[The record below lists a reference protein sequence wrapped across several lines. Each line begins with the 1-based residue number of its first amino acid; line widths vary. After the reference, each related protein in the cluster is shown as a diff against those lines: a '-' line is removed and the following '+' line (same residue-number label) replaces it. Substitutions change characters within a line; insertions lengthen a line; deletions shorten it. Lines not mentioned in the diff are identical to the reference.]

1 MRLSLDEEP
10 SFEEIQTQTLLMF
23 GFKYWDACLSL
34 DRAANAKR
42 VDMENTVER
51 MLINQRLAA
60 KQKDFAQHQQFV

>member
-10 SFEEIQTQTLLMF
+10 SFEEIQTKTLLIF
-23 GFKYWDACLSL
+23 GFEYWDACLSL
-34 DRAANAKR
+34 DRESNAKR
-42 VDMENTVER
+42 VDMENAVER